1 MPFPRQAGGK
11 GNRKRTR
18 CAHDPLFLD
27 RQEGNELHEDLL
39 GPPTGFRNGYWASP
53 PAGGLALPERFR
65 RRRNRSAFGDSAEG
79 GIALLLPP
87 CGRLTYKSR
96 CAQCKYELTGM
107 NKLGY
112 ANAGG
117 RSAGMREAHSGYP
130 GVVLGPSE
138 PHFGTPRASFTYV
151 PTFPEPLF
159 SLLFSLLFLFSC
171 ICYYFHPLF
180 SLLCAL
186 VSLLFSLFSSVFP
199 AARRLSRS
207 ELGSAAPL
215 HAVAAR

>member
-1 MPFPRQAGGK
+1 MPTGALRFQG
-11 GNRKRTR
+11 
-18 CAHDPLFLD
+18 PLGCPLGALS
-27 RQEGNELHEDLL
+27 RWNELHQDPL
-39 GPPTGFRNGYWASP
+39 GPPTGFRTGYWASP

-117 RSAGMREAHSGYP
+117 RSAGMREAHSGFLSP
-130 GVVLGPSE
+130 QGLFSLIIL
-138 PHFGTPRASFTYV
+138 
-151 PTFPEPLF
+151 TFPEPLF
-159 SLLFSLLFLFSC
+159 SLLFLCSLLFLFSLLSNS
-171 ICYYFHPLF
+171 FRHRTASNSQQHRPLI
-180 SLLCAL
+180 SCLSAL
-186 VSLLFSLFSSVFP
+186 
-199 AARRLSRS
+199 
-207 ELGSAAPL
+207 
-215 HAVAAR
+215 

>member
-1 MPFPRQAGGK
+1 MQAALASSPWPFPSACGGK
-11 GNRKRTR
+11 YNFQG
-18 CAHDPLFLD
+18 PLGCPLGALS
-27 RQEGNELHEDLL
+27 RWNELNQDSL
-39 GPPTGFRNGYWASP
+39 GPPTGFRTGYWASP

-117 RSAGMREAHSGYP
+117 RSAGMREAHSGCFGKLCFP
-130 GVVLGPSE
+130 TEASPADPRCKCRFPSACR
-138 PHFGTPRASFTYV
+138 GKNASRGLDMLET
-151 PTFPEPLF
+151 
-159 SLLFSLLFLFSC
+159 
-171 ICYYFHPLF
+171 
-180 SLLCAL
+180 
-186 VSLLFSLFSSVFP
+186 
-199 AARRLSRS
+199 
-207 ELGSAAPL
+207 
-215 HAVAAR
+215 

>member
-1 MPFPRQAGGK
+1 M
-11 GNRKRTR
+11 
-18 CAHDPLFLD
+18 
-27 RQEGNELHEDLL
+27 
-39 GPPTGFRNGYWASP
+39 GPPTGFRTGYWASP

-117 RSAGMREAHSGYP
+117 RSAGMREAHSGC
-130 GVVLGPSE
+130 
-138 PHFGTPRASFTYV
+138 FGKLCFPTEASPADRA
-151 PTFPEPLF
+151 
-159 SLLFSLLFLFSC
+159 
-171 ICYYFHPLF
+171 
-180 SLLCAL
+180 ANA
-186 VSLLFSLFSSVFP
+186 VFP
-199 AARRLSRS
+199 LPVEEKTPPEASTCSKRRRQGVLDLGGLSPFP
-207 ELGSAAPL
+207 SAC
-215 HAVAAR
+215 R

>member
-1 MPFPRQAGGK
+1 M
-11 GNRKRTR
+11 
-18 CAHDPLFLD
+18 
-27 RQEGNELHEDLL
+27 

-117 RSAGMREAHSGYP
+117 RSAGMREAHSGFLSP
-130 GVVLGPSE
+130 QGLCSLIIL
-138 PHFGTPRASFTYV
+138 
-151 PTFPEPLF
+151 TFPEPLF
-159 SLLFSLLFLFSC
+159 SLLF
-171 ICYYFHPLF
+171 
-180 SLLCAL
+180 LC
-186 VSLLFSLFSSVFP
+186 SLLFSPFYQTLSDTAQRATVNKLDHLFNFLVLYNSLIIFDVRQQAASSNQQHGP
-199 AARRLSRS
+199 PGCAKR
-207 ELGSAAPL
+207 
-215 HAVAAR
+215 